1 MRKRSPRS
9 RAERASTENAYAF
22 DVFLSYRRRGP
33 ALEWVNNHFFPK
45 LRGWLEQYWP
55 EDLGEGARPRIAK
68 DDEMETGSR
77 LPASLREM
85 HASSKVMLAVLSQE
99 YFRSPWC
106 LAEWEAMRLRE
117 RKIGLKTKG
126 LIYPVLFCGDPAELP
141 RDAASRQ
148 CVDFSA
154 MNTPDEIFRKHAS
167 YVEFDRAMQKVARDV
182 VAMVRRAPPRTRWPA
197 LHAPP
202 MPPRNKAPLPRLEAI
217 LVDAPK
223 RTAKRP

>member
-1 MRKRSPRS
+1 MRKRSQRS
-9 RAERASTENAYAF
+9 HPEAYDF

-33 ALEWVNNHFFPK
+33 ALDWVNNHFFPK

-55 EDLGEGARPRIAK
+55 DPDARPRIAK

-77 LPASLREM
+77 WPVSLREM
-85 HASSKVMLAVLSQE
+85 HGGSKVMVAVLSQE
-99 YFRSPWC
+99 YFRSAWC

-117 RKIGLKTKG
+117 KKLGMKTKG
-126 LIYPVLFCGDPAELP
+126 LIYPVLFCGDPSDLP
-141 RDAASRQ
+141 RDAANRQ

-197 LHAPP
+197 LKPP
-202 MPPRNKAPLPRLEAI
+202 SPPKKTALLPRL
-217 LVDAPK
+217 
-223 RTAKRP
+223 

>member
-1 MRKRSPRS
+1 MPERS
-9 RAERASTENAYAF
+9 RPSRTRKPAVREGALAYDF

-33 ALEWVNNHFFPK
+33 ALEWVQNHFFPK

-55 EDLGEGARPRIAK
+55 EDLGRETGRPRIAK
-68 DDEMETGSR
+68 DDEMEIGSR
-77 LPASLREM
+77 WPANLRQM
-85 HASSKVMLAVLSQE
+85 HGGAKVMVAVLSQE

-117 RKIGLKTKG
+117 RKLSMKTKG
-126 LIYPVLFCGDPAELP
+126 LIYPVLFCGDPSDLP

-167 YVEFDRAMQKVARDV
+167 YVDFDRAMQKVARDV
-182 VAMVRRAPPRTRWPA
+182 VAMIRRAPPIARWPA
-197 LHAPP
+197 LKVPP
-202 MPPRNKAPLPRLEAI
+202 LPPRIKAAMPRL
-217 LVDAPK
+217 
-223 RTAKRP
+223 